1 MTELP
6 CSVYGSVRFPPA
18 VKTGARQP
26 AVTFSCVYHYIDFF
40 FLFYLVFML
49 CFTLLC
55 NLQQRSSST
64 GTASDLGVKNEN
76 VWNSRTGSREVGK
89 KLWGIDY
96 YLFFFSPFY
105 TLFFQHA
112 DKPAQIVAKDDICPR
127 VCIYVYRYEHANDF
141 IGHGVTPCEKP
152 HD

>member
-1 MTELP
+1 
-6 CSVYGSVRFPPA
+6 
-18 VKTGARQP
+18 
-26 AVTFSCVYHYIDFF
+26 
-40 FLFYLVFML
+40 ML

-96 YLFFFSPFY
+96 YLFFFLRFI
-105 TLFFQHA
+105 LFFFFQHA

-127 VCIYVYRYEHANDF
+127 VCIYAY
-141 IGHGVTPCEKP
+141 IGTNTRTILSSTVLRRAKSHTTNWVLEQYLGT
-152 HD
+152 